1 MTMIFLYFERLIFR
15 SFSLVGEI
23 RVSSSLLGMVEIWL
37 RLIRVEN
44 LKMIKGF
51 FNTYWEKLISLFP

>member
-51 FNTYWEKLISLFP
+51 FNTYWEKLISLFR